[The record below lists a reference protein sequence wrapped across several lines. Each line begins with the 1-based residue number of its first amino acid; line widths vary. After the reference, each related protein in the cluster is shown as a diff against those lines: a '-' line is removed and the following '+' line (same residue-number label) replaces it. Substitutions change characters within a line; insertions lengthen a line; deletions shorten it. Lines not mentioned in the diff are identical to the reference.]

1 MAKTGEQHYQ
11 DYQNYIAEGRVQSA
25 GLSLLT
31 ACLCGYCPAQAELG
45 YKYLHGILFPKD
57 YEQAMRWL
65 TAASEQGDA
74 ASMTNLATMY
84 MNGRGAQTNGK
95 KAAEL
100 LEKAFGLGFAP
111 AARFIGL
118 CCEKGIGYPKSAEE
132 AFSWYQKGADLGD
145 MGSAVLLGDAYEHG
159 KGTAKDLEKARHW
172 YELAAAGEGEE
183 AETAREALESMKKV

>member
-84 MNGRGAQTNGK
+84 MYGRGAQTNGK
-95 KAAEL
+95 KAAE
-100 LEKAFGLGFAP
+100 ETTEQ
-111 AARFIGL
+111 AAA
-118 CCEKGIGYPKSAEE
+118 EAEE
-132 AFSWYQKGADLGD
+132 AAAEAAVEQEEVADNP
-145 MGSAVLLGDAYEHG
+145 
-159 KGTAKDLEKARHW
+159 TAD
-172 YELAAAGEGEE
+172 
-183 AETAREALESMKKV
+183 